1 MTLTERIHAASWWS
15 EWEYPIGLSSPDVL
29 ESIGDRAEIVAI
41 MFDVVRH
48 DACTN
53 GAHGVT
59 GPHYWRALRALA
71 AYTPWDRQSFDEAA
85 EAVLE
90 VCP

>member
-15 EWEYPIGLSSPDVL
+15 QWEYPIGLSSPDVL
-29 ESIGDRAEIVAI
+29 ESIGDRAEIVCI
-41 MFDVVRH
+41 MRQIVTEAR
-48 DACTN
+48 DAERPVKHFKHVN
-53 GAHGVT
+53 A
-59 GPHYWRALRALA
+59 YLALDDFR
-71 AYTPWDRQSFDEAA
+71 PWDRQSFDEAA